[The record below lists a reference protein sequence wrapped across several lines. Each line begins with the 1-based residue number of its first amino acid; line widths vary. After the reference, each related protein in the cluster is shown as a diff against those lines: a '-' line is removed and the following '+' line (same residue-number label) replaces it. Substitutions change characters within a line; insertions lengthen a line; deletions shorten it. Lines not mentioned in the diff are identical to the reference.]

1 MADKIDKSL
10 TQGPR
15 GSVTVPGEEQIQET
29 VEEVAVEEQQPPGPI
44 ETTQDQNTLIPPSK
58 PQQNLNETLQAQI
71 AFIKEV
77 SPGLEPESQIV
88 VRKNFLDKALQK
100 GLITEEDYNSQ
111 LQPLMGKTGEELTKM
126 LENFENMVEQD
137 VSEK

>member
-1 MADKIDKSL
+1 MMAYL
-10 TQGPR
+10 TRPGFKDGTPLKKDFPDMSNTEIIETTETSDVLVPPQK
-15 GSVTVPGEEQIQET
+15 PGEEKSLQEQIE
-29 VEEVAVEEQQPPGPI
+29 
-44 ETTQDQNTLIPPSK
+44 
-58 PQQNLNETLQAQI
+58 
-71 AFIKEV
+71 FIKKV

>member
-1 MADKIDKSL
+1 MSNTEI
-10 TQGPR
+10 
-15 GSVTVPGEEQIQET
+15 
-29 VEEVAVEEQQPPGPI
+29 I

-126 LENFENMVEQD
+126 LENFESMVEQD
-137 VSEK
+137 VSAK